1 MNRFTHKNP
10 DGSFRAPLEWIGE
23 FRLNQCGSS
32 LAVYGDL
39 VNRLGQYEDLISL
52 EELQKMKKSK
62 K

>member
-1 MNRFTHKNP
+1 MNRFTFKQS
-10 DGSFRAPLEWIGE
+10 DGSFRAPIEWLGE
-23 FRLNQCGSS
+23 FRMDQRGNSI
-32 LAVYGDL
+32 AIYGDL